1 MNHDEVCNS
10 TTIGLNQSS
19 YWIRATQHES
29 MVTHLGF
36 EIQQGDTLLVK
47 QLELI
52 NLRVKLD
59 EAQLEQKAYY

>member
-1 MNHDEVCNS
+1 MMKYVVQPPLD
-10 TTIGLNQSS
+10 LNQSS
-19 YWIRATQHES
+19 YWIRATRHES

-36 EIQQGDTLLVK
+36 EIQQGGTLLVK